1 MNLHKICFITREQD
15 PLLYQETLAY
25 IQALRVP
32 QGYEIETVSAREAEG
47 LSATYQYAM
56 ERSDAKYKIYLLSN
70 VYLVYR
76 NLLVELIDLFCNNP
90 QLGLAGIAGGTYI
103 PLSLSWED
111 TKDKAGTYFGNS
123 PSRSTEEIRFG
134 EDQQPY
140 RPMAILSD
148 RFLATQYDVK
158 WDTEFTGE
166 HFLGAV
172 HAVRFRKEGYEVG
185 IPHQSKPWCLVD
197 EDKAGLLDGSEQEAL
212 ERSLFLKAYS
222 HHVFPKVS
230 ILIPTYN
237 RPELLELALNSA
249 INQTYR
255 HLEII
260 VCDDSTNDEA
270 ERMIKPYLEADSR
283 IRYVKNELNLG
294 QFENDLKLYSLAAGE
309 YINYLMDDDLFHDR
323 KIELMMGYMVDDR
336 DEAVSLVTSRRGLI
350 DARGRPIPEETF
362 DRPVFQKDTRINGIE
377 LGNVVLR
384 YNWNFI
390 GEPTTPLFRKKAL
403 NVPFGT
409 FAGRKYGCNVDT
421 ATWLSLLQ
429 SGDAVYLPSVLSFF
443 RIHGQQQ
450 LHSNKMKLLGA
461 ADYAHEVLS
470 APTYGFLSNRD
481 DYREALENCISY
493 VSKVMAETSETEQ
506 QFADLIEEIKG
517 SLLELALT
525 HNDFTTN

>member
-15 PLLYQETLAY
+15 PLLYQEALAY

-56 ERSDAKYKIYLLSN
+56 ERSDAKYKIYLRSN
-70 VYLVYR
+70 VYLVNR

-197 EDKAGLLDGSEQEAL
+197 EDEADPLDSSEQEAL
-212 ERSLFLKAYS
+212 ERDLFLKA
-222 HHVFPKVS
+222 
-230 ILIPTYN
+230 
-237 RPELLELALNSA
+237 
-249 INQTYR
+249 
-255 HLEII
+255 
-260 VCDDSTNDEA
+260 
-270 ERMIKPYLEADSR
+270 
-283 IRYVKNELNLG
+283 
-294 QFENDLKLYSLAAGE
+294 
-309 YINYLMDDDLFHDR
+309 
-323 KIELMMGYMVDDR
+323 
-336 DEAVSLVTSRRGLI
+336 
-350 DARGRPIPEETF
+350 
-362 DRPVFQKDTRINGIE
+362 
-377 LGNVVLR
+377 
-384 YNWNFI
+384 
-390 GEPTTPLFRKKAL
+390 
-403 NVPFGT
+403 
-409 FAGRKYGCNVDT
+409 
-421 ATWLSLLQ
+421 
-429 SGDAVYLPSVLSFF
+429 
-443 RIHGQQQ
+443 
-450 LHSNKMKLLGA
+450 
-461 ADYAHEVLS
+461 
-470 APTYGFLSNRD
+470 
-481 DYREALENCISY
+481 
-493 VSKVMAETSETEQ
+493 
-506 QFADLIEEIKG
+506 
-517 SLLELALT
+517 
-525 HNDFTTN
+525 